1 MTFPL
6 DQILNILDKE
16 CQGGI
21 FRRIFRWR
29 NLEISEKSRNP

>member
-21 FRRIFRWR
+21 FRQNFQ
-29 NLEISEKSRNP
+29 NFQKNFQMEES